1 MKIGDEIIV
10 KVGEKVP
17 LDGVV
22 LEGASTLDTSSLTG
36 ETLPR
41 NVSKGDEV
49 LAGVVNLTRII
60 NLKSIY
66 RFMKIQLFQEF

>member
-1 MKIGDEIIV
+1 MK
-10 KVGEKVP
+10 KVP

-49 LAGVVNLTRII
+49 LAGVVNLTGII
-60 NLKSIY
+60 NLKVSQVY
-66 RFMKIQLFQEF
+66 ERFNCFKNFRFS